1 VALGKPI
8 EQLVFEHGHAGGLE
22 MLRRHYVG
30 ALPKSEALK
39 IWAIAPLPKQGGNA
53 KKNRTTSK
61 THKPQLRIA

>member
-1 VALGKPI
+1 
-8 EQLVFEHGHAGGLE
+8 

-39 IWAIAPLPKQGGNA
+39 IWAIAPLPKQGGTA